1 MKTKRSRPYH
11 NYTLEE
17 VTYIKDSYASTSAQ
31 KIADKLG
38 VPKRSVY
45 QIARRLGLRKSKE
58 YISEVAKEN
67 FARADHP
74 GTATRFKPGHIP
86 FSKGKKQVEYCS
98 PEGIA
103 ASART
108 RFKPGNRPANW
119 KPLGSERTNIYG
131 YREVKVKEGLR
142 GWRLKHQ
149 VVWEEK
155 HGAVP
160 RGYRI
165 SFRDGNPLNCEIDN
179 LYLVTVEEMM
189 RRNTIH
195 NYPEEIRDLVHLR
208 GVVTREINKQKRNRD
223 EVRNR

>member
-1 MKTKRSRPYH
+1 METKRSRPYH

-17 VTYIKDSYASTSAQ
+17 VTYIKDAYADISAQ

-58 YISEVAKEN
+58 YISEVARIN
-67 FARADHP
+67 SSRADHP
-74 GTATRFKPGHIP
+74 GIATRFKPGHVP
-86 FSKGKKQVEYCS
+86 FCKGKKQVEYCS

-131 YREVKVKEGLR
+131 YREVKVKEGIR
-142 GWRLKHQ
+142 GWRQKHQ
-149 VVWEEK
+149 VVWEEH
-155 HGAVP
+155 HGEVP

-179 LYLVTVEEMM
+179 LYLVTVEVMM

-195 NYPEEIRDLVHLR
+195 NYPDEIREIVHLR

>member
-1 MKTKRSRPYH
+1 MKTKISRPYH

-17 VTYIKDSYASTSAQ
+17 VTYIKDAYAEISAQ

-58 YISEVAKEN
+58 YISEVARIN
-67 FARADHP
+67 SSRADHP
-74 GTATRFKPGHIP
+74 GIATRFKPGNVP
-86 FSKGKKQVEYCS
+86 FNKGKKQIEYCS

-108 RFKPGNRPANW
+108 RFKPGNKPANW
-119 KPLGSERTNIYG
+119 RPVGSERTNVYG
-131 YREVKVKEGLR
+131 YREVKVKEGLCA
-142 GWRLKHQ
+142 WRQKHQ
-149 VVWEEK
+149 VVWESHNGK
-155 HGAVP
+155 VP
-160 RGYRI
+160 RGHRI

-195 NYPEEIRDLVHLR
+195 NYPEEIREITHLR
-208 GVVTREINKQKRNRD
+208 AVVTREINKQKRNRD
-223 EVRNR
+223 EVRN